1 MIMTKIDFLFGDW
14 NLSFFICLEKLFY
27 QPF

>member
-1 MIMTKIDFLFGDW
+1 MITTKIDFLFGDG
-14 NLSFFICLEKLFY
+14 NLSFFISLEKLFY